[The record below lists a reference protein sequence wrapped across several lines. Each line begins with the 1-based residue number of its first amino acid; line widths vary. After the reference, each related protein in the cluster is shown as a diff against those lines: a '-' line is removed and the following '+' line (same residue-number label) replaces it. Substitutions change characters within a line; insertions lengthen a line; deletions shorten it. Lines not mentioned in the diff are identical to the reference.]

1 MKKMVVWMILVSVL
15 ISFPGTAFA
24 ASGTT
29 TTAITELQREYEEM
43 LETYL
48 ANGWVLV
55 SEIEAEELLRRATI
69 TETFSDNVR
78 RNGILLGR
86 AYIDVH
92 YYVPGMVYDGWSN
105 VRVIKDS
112 DPNILECTLLDY
124 DVVYSEVTNQLAVL
138 MQIYGR
144 HAAGAEGAFFERD
157 VYVLS

>member
-1 MKKMVVWMILVSVL
+1 M
-15 ISFPGTAFA
+15 
-24 ASGTT
+24 
-29 TTAITELQREYEEM
+29 
-43 LETYL
+43 
-48 ANGWVLV
+48 

-144 HAAGAEGAFFERD
+144 YAAGAEGSFFERD